1 MSEFIKTT
9 SMGIVC
15 PIIKE
20 GDDLKQ
26 IVVNSLL
33 QASKDNFE
41 IQDRDVLAITESV
54 VARAQTIAQ
63 SMILKLILKENILM
77 APSV

>member
-41 IQDRDVLAITESV
+41 IQDRDVLAITESEPPV
-54 VARAQTIAQ
+54 DIRKCSITLNKDVKFNSRPD
-63 SMILKLILKENILM
+63 L
-77 APSV
+77 